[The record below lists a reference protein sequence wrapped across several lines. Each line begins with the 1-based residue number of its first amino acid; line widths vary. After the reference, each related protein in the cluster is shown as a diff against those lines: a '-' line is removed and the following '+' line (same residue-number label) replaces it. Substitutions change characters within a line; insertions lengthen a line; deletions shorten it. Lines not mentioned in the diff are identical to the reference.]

1 MASATSSS
9 NKNIRVL
16 VTGAS
21 GFVGA
26 HCVQQLLKERYTVRG
41 TVRDVNNL
49 KKVNPLKEL
58 ENAAELLELVETDL
72 NDDKGWN
79 DAVKDCTYI
88 LHVASPFPTV
98 GDESL
103 IKTAVEGTLRVLRA
117 AAQQATVKK
126 VVLTSSIAAIHEGH
140 DDMNRVFTEEDWT
153 NLDSESLMYYPKSKT
168 LAEQAAW
175 DFVNNGKDVK
185 FKLTVINP
193 GLVLGPLLHGNDQGT
208 SIMVIRRFMTHQ
220 MPAVPNV
227 EMPLVDVRDVARAHI
242 RSMTEPKSDG
252 QRILLVS
259 QPSFSFMQ
267 IANTLRQEFGPQ
279 GYYFTRL
286 IVPYP
291 LLWLYSFIDS
301 NSTVLLH
308 RVGQKV
314 RFENTKVKKLLGI
327 DLIDPKQSII
337 DMAYD
342 IVDHGLAPKRSGY
355 HARQTPNT
363 TTSN

>member
-1 MASATSSS
+1 M
-9 NKNIRVL
+9 
-16 VTGAS
+16 
-21 GFVGA
+21 
-26 HCVQQLLKERYTVRG
+26 LKEHYTVRG

-175 DFVNNGKDVK
+175 DFVNNGK
-185 FKLTVINP
+185 
-193 GLVLGPLLHGNDQGT
+193 GT
-208 SIMVIRRFMTHQ
+208 IIQRF
-220 MPAVPNV
+220 
-227 EMPLVDVRDVARAHI
+227 RA
-242 RSMTEPKSDG
+242 
-252 QRILLVS
+252 
-259 QPSFSFMQ
+259 
-267 IANTLRQEFGPQ
+267 
-279 GYYFTRL
+279 
-286 IVPYP
+286 
-291 LLWLYSFIDS
+291 
-301 NSTVLLH
+301 VLLFCH
-308 RVGQKV
+308 S
-314 RFENTKVKKLLGI
+314 
-327 DLIDPKQSII
+327 D
-337 DMAYD
+337 
-342 IVDHGLAPKRSGY
+342 
-355 HARQTPNT
+355 
-363 TTSN
+363 